1 MITGMSSFLG
11 VCVVLETVFYHIRLS
26 ESFTGLRVYSVVIEP
41 LSFSFTRGL
50 ASEEGC
56 PEGSPKGF

>member
-50 ASEEGC
+50 ASGRGL
-56 PEGSPKGF
+56 P